1 MLGIKPGA
9 NELEV
14 KQAYRKMV
22 FRYHPDR
29 NFVKFGG
36 KQAPI
41 NQDAIVQHIG
51 FFGELTMNNPLH
63 MAKLYDSAP

>member
-1 MLGIKPGA
+1 MPSNTTYFIDTNALK
-9 NELEV
+9 
-14 KQAYRKMV
+14 

-36 KQAPI
+36 KQQPV

-51 FFGELTMNNPLH
+51 FYGELTMNNPLH
-63 MAKLYDSAP
+63 MAKLYDSSP